1 MKVELYTVDYCPYC
15 KKALQFLDEKK
26 VEYINHDITQN
37 EDEMRAKLGIKYDI
51 KGDVTVPQIII
62 NDKRIGGYTDMM
74 ALYENGELNFS

>member
-37 EDEMRAKLGIKYDI
+37 EDEMRAKL
-51 KGDVTVPQIII
+51 
-62 NDKRIGGYTDMM
+62 
-74 ALYENGELNFS
+74 

>member
-15 KKALQFLDEKK
+15 KKALKFLDEKK
-26 VEYINHDITQN
+26 VDYINHDITSN
-37 EDEMRAKLGIKYDI
+37 EDEMRARLGIKYDI

-74 ALYENGELNFS
+74 ALYEKGELSFG

>member
-51 KGDVTVPQIII
+51 KGNVTVPQIII

>member
-37 EDEMRAKLGIKYDI
+37 EDEMRAKLGIKYNI

>member
-37 EDEMRAKLGIKYDI
+37 EEEMRAKLGIKYDI